1 MVKINWTDN
10 AIFDLDEIGNYIA
23 LHSVKYA
30 EKTVD
35 FLFNSVSILI
45 SYPQAGKVVTDFNSN
60 SIREIVRG
68 NYRIVYK
75 IISKKRIDILAVH
88 HGARFMDEK
97 RIQE

>member
-10 AIFDLDEIGNYIA
+10 AIIDLDEIGNYIA

-35 FLFNSVSILI
+35 FLFSSVSILI

-97 RIQE
+97 RVQE